1 MSLLAK
7 IGALLRRCQ
16 FAQSRCQQ
24 ALAQLTR
31 QDDGLQRELRAL
43 EAQGQGMRQLLQAQQ
58 LAGAVVDRG
67 QLFALQRRQAVLR
80 QQLQGLALQGEQ
92 LQEQRQQLQQERER
106 QSGLSRQWL
115 RKEDKYQRW
124 AQRVRKQRRL
134 VRLRQEEGELEER
147 TKWKP

>member
-1 MSLLAK
+1 MSLLPK

-67 QLFALQRRQAVLR
+67 QLFALQRWRCKANSCR
-80 QQLQGLALQGEQ
+80 SSA
-92 LQEQRQQLQQERER
+92 
-106 QSGLSRQWL
+106 SSCS
-115 RKEDKYQRW
+115 RKENDK
-124 AQRVRKQRRL
+124 A
-134 VRLRQEEGELEER
+134 G
-147 TKWKP
+147 

>member
-1 MSLLAK
+1 MSLLPK

-24 ALAQLTR
+24 ALAQLSR
-31 QDDGLQRELRAL
+31 QDDGLLREQQAL
-43 EAQGQGMRQLLQAQQ
+43 EAQGQGVRLLLQAQQ
-58 LAGAVVDRG
+58 LAGTVVDRG
-67 QLFALQRRQAVLR
+67 QLFSLQRRQAVLR
-80 QQLQGLALQGEQ
+80 QQLQSLALQGEQ
-92 LQEQRQQLQQERER
+92 LWERRQQLQLEREK

-134 VRLRQEEGELEER
+134 SRLLQEEVELEER

>member
-1 MSLLAK
+1 MSLLPK

-24 ALAQLTR
+24 ALAQLSR
-31 QDDGLQRELRAL
+31 QDDGLLREQQAL
-43 EAQGQGMRQLLQAQQ
+43 EAQGQGVRLLLQAQQ

-67 QLFALQRRQAVLR
+67 QLFSLQRRQAVLR
-80 QQLQGLALQGEQ
+80 QQLQSLALQGEQ
-92 LQEQRQQLQQERER
+92 LRERRQQLQLEKEK

-134 VRLRQEEGELEER
+134 SRLLQEEVELEER

>member
-1 MSLLAK
+1 MPK

-24 ALAQLTR
+24 ALAQLSR
-31 QDDGLQRELRAL
+31 QDDGLLREQQAL
-43 EAQGQGMRQLLQAQQ
+43 EAQGQGVRLLLQAQQ
-58 LAGAVVDRG
+58 LAGTVVDRG
-67 QLFALQRRQAVLR
+67 QLFSLQRRQAVLR
-80 QQLQGLALQGEQ
+80 QQLQSLALQGEQ
-92 LQEQRQQLQQERER
+92 LWERRQQLQLEREK

-134 VRLRQEEGELEER
+134 SRLLQEEVELEER

>member
-1 MSLLAK
+1 MSLLPK

-24 ALAQLTR
+24 ALAQLSR
-31 QDDGLQRELRAL
+31 QDDGLLREQQAL
-43 EAQGQGMRQLLQAQQ
+43 EAQGQGVRLLLQAQQ
-58 LAGAVVDRG
+58 LAGTVVDRG
-67 QLFALQRRQAVLR
+67 QLFSLQRRQAVLR
-80 QQLQGLALQGEQ
+80 QQLQSLALQGEQ
-92 LQEQRQQLQQERER
+92 LRERRQQLQLEREK

-134 VRLRQEEGELEER
+134 SRLLQEEVELEER